1 MSRLWTTL
9 KSVVGGVA
17 REAET
22 VVASSSPAVA
32 SSSAVASSPAVVVPT
47 TDGIL
52 QGFATVKPHNPMIKF
67 RFATLD

>member
-22 VVASSSPAVA
+22 VVASSSAVT
-32 SSSAVASSPAVVVPT
+32 SSPAVVVPT